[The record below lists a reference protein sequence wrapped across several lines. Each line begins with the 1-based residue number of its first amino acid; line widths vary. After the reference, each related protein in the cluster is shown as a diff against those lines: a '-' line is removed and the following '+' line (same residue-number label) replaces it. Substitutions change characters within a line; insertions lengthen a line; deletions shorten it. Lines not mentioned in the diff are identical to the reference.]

1 MHDAYPY
8 SLISK
13 EACFQEKYFD
23 FIEDVK
29 IDLEISEN
37 MTYGIHG
44 KAAPWGDMIGGAEQI
59 VTPFSG
65 QDMLDLGIMIQRR

>member
-23 FIEDVK
+23 FIEDAK
-29 IDLEISEN
+29 IDLGISEN
-37 MTYGIHG
+37 MTYGSQG
-44 KAAPWGDMIGGAEQI
+44 KAASWGDMTGGAEQI
-59 VTPFSG
+59 VTPFDG
-65 QDMLDLGIMIQRR
+65 LTMEDLGIMKQN